1 MNPQQAPEAPAQTA
15 TAPRS
20 IFDDLIENTEARRQ
34 AEQAK
39 SDKLAAK
46 AYSEDA
52 QAYAIALGR
61 DYGLDAAHALNMIH
75 VINGKPCLSAN
86 ARATFL
92 KQAGYDWR
100 PTKDGFTDERVR
112 LRFFYKGQPMQ
123 DADGG
128 HLELEYTI
136 KDAERANFVQN
147 SRGTNGKIGNYDK
160 FPKNMLFARCIS
172 NFHRFF
178 AAEVIGATVYD
189 RGEVPLEEVIA
200 VTEEDMAS
208 KSASKLDA
216 LAAELETVKAN
227 GVSHAS

>member
-1 MNPQQAPEAPAQTA
+1 MNPQQTPEAPAQTA

-20 IFDDLIENTEARRQ
+20 IFDDIVENTLARQQ

-39 SDKLAAK
+39 SDKLTAQ
-46 AYSEDA
+46 AYAQDA
-52 QAYAIALGR
+52 NAYAIALGR
-61 DYGLDAAHALNMIH
+61 DYGLAPAHALNMIH
-75 VINGKPCLSAN
+75 IIGGKPCLSAG

-92 KQAGYDWR
+92 RQAGYDWR
-100 PTKDGFTDERVR
+100 PVRMDDEECR
-112 LRFFYKGQPMQ
+112 LRFKYRGEWMT
-123 DADGG
+123 DANDKP
-128 HLELEYTI
+128 LEVSFTI
-136 KDAERANFVQN
+136 KDAERAQFVAN
-147 SRGTNGKIGNYDK
+147 SRGSGKIGNYDK
-160 FPKNMLFARCIS
+160 FPKNMLYARCIS

-200 VTEEDMAS
+200 VTEADMAS

-227 GVSHAS
+227 GAVHV